1 MAVSTALRDGGGG
14 GGGSLPPL
22 LCQGDAKEDREQS
35 RQSMSRR
42 GIVVPGVFRWAG
54 LMVPDPS
61 TPWDPP
67 IPFIEVV
74 TGRVVEYMATEDGT
88 AAGGGGQ
95 RPLDA

>member
-1 MAVSTALRDGGGG
+1 MEEAVSCHERTM
-14 GGGSLPPL
+14 
-22 LCQGDAKEDREQS
+22 LCSARATRRRTEEQS

-42 GIVVPGVFRWAG
+42 GIVVPGVFRCAG

-74 TGRVVEYMATEDGT
+74 TGRVVEYMATDDGT
-88 AAGGGGQ
+88 AAGGGDQ